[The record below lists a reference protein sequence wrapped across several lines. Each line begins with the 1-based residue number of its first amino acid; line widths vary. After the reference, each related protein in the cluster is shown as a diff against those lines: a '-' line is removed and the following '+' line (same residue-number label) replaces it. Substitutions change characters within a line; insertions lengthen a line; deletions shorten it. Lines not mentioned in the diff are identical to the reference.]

1 MFLLIFVL
9 HICFNQYSYL
19 FIWNGGILCQRTTI
33 LFPIT
38 MYTCRSGVRCSDL
51 IISANRCMIILN
63 CPWLF
68 PEAVHYNLMI
78 ICTVSGKMIFFASI
92 HLHFMNYLVS
102 IVSSYPFCLI
112 KHYLNRFC
120 RFHHIPASSV
130 LVPCR
135 IIRTQLHNYA
145 LCKLTSSKQKWT
157 KKMATNFATGHI
169 SIMLWILCT
178 FISV

>member
-78 ICTVSGKMIFFASI
+78 ICTVSGRWYFCINPLTLHELHGVNCVIITVLFNQTLFEQILPVPSHPRFFCISPMSDNQEAIAQLRS
-92 HLHFMNYLVS
+92 
-102 IVSSYPFCLI
+102 LI
-112 KHYLNRFC
+112 A
-120 RFHHIPASSV
+120 HIIKTNV
-130 LVPCR
+130 D
-135 IIRTQLHNYA
+135 
-145 LCKLTSSKQKWT
+145 